1 MMKRITNA
9 MLSCALLSMALAQ
22 TANAQNETLKV
33 NQVGYFAAQ
42 EKTAVIEESC
52 AEAKMEKVKI
62 VNKQN
67 GKVVWKGRPA
77 RQATSDISQKVRR
90 IIDFSALTAPGEYQ
104 IVAGDAK
111 ADIVIADAP
120 FAELSKA
127 AIKAF
132 YYQRMSMPIEEEY
145 AGKWHRP
152 AGHMD
157 NEVYVHPSAAT
168 KERPAGTVISSAK
181 GWYDAG
187 DYNKYIVNSGF
198 SIGMMLSAYEQN
210 KAYYADLNINIPE
223 SKNNAPDILDEIY
236 YNIQW
241 MQTMQDS
248 DGGLYHKLTTPNFE
262 GFVAPADC
270 HQKRYVVQKTTA
282 ASLDFAASMAMASR
296 CYAEYEST
304 FPGFAKTAIEQAE
317 KAYAWAKANPNIPY
331 NQNEMNKK
339 YDPDVTTGAYDDQ
352 HFEDEFFWAATEL
365 YFTTGKAQYR
375 EDALKYLPSRY
386 TPASWGNVYGLGI
399 TEWILR
405 KNLTMSDENVA
416 KNLRPMLIDYLK
428 PMVEAAETSC
438 YQSPYGNTARD
449 FFWGCNSAGCCQ
461 RGLDMLYA
469 YTITGE
475 EIYKVNAL
483 RTVNNLLGENATGY
497 CYVTGFGTKPT
508 SHPHHRLSASNPN
521 GALPGFLAGGPNPGQ
536 QDKNDSLVY
545 PTSIA
550 DESYLDN
557 ADSYASNEI
566 AINWNATLVALVGW
580 IDSLK

>member
-1 MMKRITNA
+1 M
-9 MLSCALLSMALAQ
+9 
-22 TANAQNETLKV
+22 
-33 NQVGYFAAQ
+33 
-42 EKTAVIEESC
+42 
-52 AEAKMEKVKI
+52 
-62 VNKQN
+62 
-67 GKVVWKGRPA
+67 
-77 RQATSDISQKVRR
+77 RR

-127 AIKAF
+127 VIKAF

-223 SKNNAPDILDEIY
+223 SKNDVPDILDEIY

-282 ASLDFAASMAMASR
+282 ASLDFAASMAM
-296 CYAEYEST
+296 
-304 FPGFAKTAIEQAE
+304 
-317 KAYAWAKANPNIPY
+317 
-331 NQNEMNKK
+331 QNTKVHSL
-339 YDPDVTTGAYDDQ
+339 D
-352 HFEDEFFWAATEL
+352 L
-365 YFTTGKAQYR
+365 
-375 EDALKYLPSRY
+375 
-386 TPASWGNVYGLGI
+386 
-399 TEWILR
+399 
-405 KNLTMSDENVA
+405 
-416 KNLRPMLIDYLK
+416 
-428 PMVEAAETSC
+428 
-438 YQSPYGNTARD
+438 
-449 FFWGCNSAGCCQ
+449 Q
-461 RGLDMLYA
+461 R
-469 YTITGE
+469 
-475 EIYKVNAL
+475 
-483 RTVNNLLGENATGY
+483 
-497 CYVTGFGTKPT
+497 
-508 SHPHHRLSASNPN
+508 
-521 GALPGFLAGGPNPGQ
+521 Q
-536 QDKNDSLVY
+536 Q
-545 PTSIA
+545 
-550 DESYLDN
+550 
-557 ADSYASNEI
+557 
-566 AINWNATLVALVGW
+566 
-580 IDSLK
+580 